1 MYDASV
7 TPWTVAHQAPLFMGF
22 PRQEYWSRL
31 PFPPPGHL
39 LNPGLLHWQVDYLPV
54 RHLGSPGMLWL
65 CVHIHPQLIPDQV
78 LLKFLVKTET
88 CPYLDYFFCPTIMG
102 SPVSLGIRRVSSG
115 ETVPY
120 TPAIRESTPIMS
132 LISTWKTPTYLYE
145 SAQRTVLIQCFP
157 DWLCHSSVK
166 LVTPQMCNHSVF
178 LHLTQC
184 RDPFT
189 GFLSLSPRL
198 ILDLVVL
205 CCGKVLGIVECS
217 AASLA
222 SGQ

>member
-1 MYDASV
+1 
-7 TPWTVAHQAPLFMGF
+7 
-22 PRQEYWSRL
+22 
-31 PFPPPGHL
+31 
-39 LNPGLLHWQVDYLPV
+39 
-54 RHLGSPGMLWL
+54 MLWL
-65 CVHIHPQLIPDQV
+65 CVHIHLQLIPDQV

-115 ETVPY
+115 ETIPY

-145 SAQRTVLIQCFP
+145 SAQRTVLIQCFS
-157 DWLCHSSVK
+157 DRLCHSSVK
-166 LVTPQMCNHSVF
+166 LVTPQICNHSVF

-184 RDPFT
+184 CDPFT